1 MMLRTYVSKV
11 AAGKGRAILEGIG
24 LPSEMRDVCYMNNPL
39 NVEEAIQCGLLKWR
53 NGSGDSPTWAVL
65 LKAMEYAGIAVQHI
79 TKLKEEILKGAFSQ
93 PLMLYHVS
101 TLLCV
106 QAAVGSPVHSLLGST
121 LLLLQGTYP
130 SVCLLGSG
138 EHALVGHQKCKSVL
152 SIVHTSVYN
161 FPL

>member
-1 MMLRTYVSKV
+1 MLHK
-11 AAGKGRAILEGIG
+11 
-24 LPSEMRDVCYMNNPL
+24 
-39 NVEEAIQCGLLKWR
+39 
-53 NGSGDSPTWAVL
+53 
-65 LKAMEYAGIAVQHI
+65 
-79 TKLKEEILKGAFSQ
+79 Q
-93 PLMLYHVS
+93 PLKRGRSHSMWVVKMEEWQWGQPHMDSAPESYGVCRDSSAAYHKTEGGNPQRCIMSTTNASSCS

-106 QAAVGSPVHSLLGST
+106 QAAVGSPVHSLLGSS

-138 EHALVGHQKCKSVL
+138 DHALVGHQKCKLVL